1 VKLILPRFNSLT
13 SKFIASSIII
23 LSFFAI
29 YLYSEFIFAQY
40 IKVAAIRI
48 DLAGNLRY
56 KSFEMVWLTR
66 RIIDAKDRQVKELF
80 IKELRDRIE
89 TFNKISTDLK
99 NGNKRL
105 GIKPIPSKKGL
116 EILNSIIDKWNDS
129 FEPLLLDFPN
139 RPKNN
144 QRFLLNEYKIM
155 IDEYAAQIDSFV
167 KYLVDHHEEEI
178 NNFAVV
184 RLFILLFFSTIL
196 ILGIFFIKRDFV
208 NPIIKLKEATGKIEE
223 KDFDVKVDVKNR
235 DEIGDLAAS
244 FNSMS
249 QRLKA
254 SFESLSESENKL
266 QAIIDN
272 SNAVIC
278 VKDTGGRFI
287 LVNKWFENM
296 FHINRQ
302 ELIGKDDYYI
312 FPKEIAHN
320 LRVNDQRVLW
330 LNAPMEFE
338 EAFPDENGMHTYI
351 SMKFP
356 LHDQKGSTYAICG
369 ISTDITERKQ
379 MELTLKENESR
390 LLNAQRIAHLGSWDW
405 DIVSNTLYWS
415 DEIYRIFGL
424 TPQEFGANYE
434 AFLNSVHPDDRR
446 FVKKSVDAALYDKK
460 PYSINHRIVLPNAA
474 EHIVHEQAEVIFDET
489 GKPIRMVGT
498 VHDITDLKQAE
509 ELLKKYNRELEEKV
523 KERTEGLRAAM
534 IQAENANKAKSD
546 FLANMNHELRSPLSA
561 IIGFSEMLQDRLFGE
576 LNEKQEKF
584 INYIN
589 DSSRHLL
596 GLINDILDISKVESG
611 KMTLEL
617 DTFPLKGLLEGA
629 LIMFRERAMKRNLV
643 LEMEIAPDADI
654 RVEADERKLKQ
665 VMFNLLSNAVKFTPG
680 GGSIW
685 VRARR
690 ASLMDAAVRTIMNE
704 DFNGDF
710 IEISVSDTGVGIKEE
725 DAPKLF
731 KEFSQLESS
740 YISEYKGT
748 GLGLALTKK
757 MVELHGGRIWLES
770 EYGKG
775 SKFTFIIPLWTKV
788 LKAEDNTSV
797 RQMPENA

>member
-1 VKLILPRFNSLT
+1 MKLVLPRFNSLT
-13 SKFIASSIII
+13 SKFIALSLII

-29 YLYSEFIFAQY
+29 YIYSELAFTNHMKGEAT
-40 IKVAAIRI
+40 RI
-48 DLAGNLRY
+48 NLAGSLRY
-56 KSFEMVWLTR
+56 RSFEMAWLGR
-66 RIIDAKDRQVKELF
+66 KMVESKDRQTKKHLSG
-80 IKELRDRIE
+80 ELRD
-89 TFNKISTDLK
+89 KIVAFDEIATVLK
-99 NGNKRL
+99 NG
-105 GIKPIPSKKGL
+105 SKKHGIQPL
-116 EILNSIIDKWNDS
+116 YYEKALRLLNSIIDKWKNRYK
-129 FEPLLLDFPN
+129 PVLLDIPDSPVN
-139 RPKNN
+139 S
-144 QRFLLNEYKIM
+144 QRLLINKYELMTREYVA
-155 IDEYAAQIDSFV
+155 EIDSFV
-167 KYLVDHHEEEI
+167 NYLSDTHEKDLRVYAYAK
-178 NNFAVV
+178 FFV
-184 RLFILLFFSTIL
+184 LLFFSIVSIL
-196 ILGIFFIKRDFV
+196 VILFIKRNLV
-208 NPIIKLKEATGKIEE
+208 NPIIKLKEATSKIEE

-254 SFESLSESENKL
+254 SFEALSEGENKL
-266 QAIIDN
+266 QAVIDN
-272 SNAVIC
+272 SNAAIC
-278 VKDTGGRFI
+278 VKDTEGRFI

-296 FHINRQ
+296 FHIAG
-302 ELIGKDDYYI
+302 EDITGKDDYYI
-312 FPKEIAHN
+312 FPKETAHN
-320 LRVNDQRVLW
+320 LRVNDQKVLW

-338 EAFPDENGMHTYI
+338 ETFPDENGMHTYI

-356 LHDQKGSTYAICG
+356 LQDQKGITYAVCG

-379 MELTLKENESR
+379 MEQMLKENESR

-405 DIVSNTLYWS
+405 DIVKNTLYWS

-424 TPQEFGANYE
+424 TPQEFGVTYE

-460 PYSINHRIVLPNAA
+460 PYSINHRIVLPNGT
-474 EHIVHEQAEVIFDET
+474 ERIVHEQAEVVFDET

-509 ELLKKYNRELEEKV
+509 ELLKKYNRELEKKV
-523 KERTEGLRAAM
+523 KERTEDLRTAM
-534 IQAENANKAKSD
+534 VQAENANKAKSD
-546 FLANMNHELRSPLSA
+546 FLANMSHELRSPLSA
-561 IIGFSEMLQDRLFGE
+561 IIGFSEMLHDRLFGE

-589 DSSRHLL
+589 SSSRHLI

-643 LEMEIAPDADI
+643 LEMEMAPDADI

-665 VMFNLLSNAVKFTPG
+665 IMFNLLSNAVKFTPE

-690 ASLMDAAVRTIMNE
+690 ATVVDAAASTIINE

-710 IEISVSDTGVGIKEE
+710 IEISVSDTGIGIKEE

-740 YISEYKGT
+740 YASEYKGT

-770 EYGKG
+770 EFGKG
-775 SKFTFIIPLWTKV
+775 SKFTFIIPLRTKT
-788 LKAEDNTSV
+788 LSTEDNTSA
-797 RQMPENA
+797 RQMPKNA

>member
-1 VKLILPRFNSLT
+1 MKPFLPRFNSLT
-13 SKFIASSIII
+13 SKFIALSIII

-29 YLYSEFIFAQY
+29 YIYSEFAYTQHM
-40 IKVAAIRI
+40 KGEATRI
-48 DLAGNLRY
+48 DLAGSLRY
-56 KSFEMVWLTR
+56 RSFEMALLARKMVES
-66 RIIDAKDRQVKELF
+66 KDRHTNKFFSKEL
-80 IKELRDRIE
+80 K
-89 TFNKISTDLK
+89 NKIDGFDEVSISLK
-99 NGNKRL
+99 NGSEKH
-105 GIKPIPSKKGL
+105 GISPLYYEKAL
-116 EILNSIIDKWNDS
+116 EALNSITNKWENR
-129 FEPLLLDFPN
+129 FKPVLLDIPDS
-139 RPKNN
+139 PVNN
-144 QRFLLNEYKIM
+144 QRLLINKYDLMIVEYVT
-155 IDEYAAQIDSFV
+155 EIDSFV
-167 KYLVDHHEEEI
+167 NYLSEDYENDI
-178 NNFAVV
+178 
-184 RLFILLFFSTIL
+184 RLHAIAKFLVLLFFSIISIL
-196 ILGIFFIKRDFV
+196 VILFIKRGFV
-208 NPIIKLKEATGKIEE
+208 NPIIKLKEWTDKIE
-223 KDFDVKVDVKNR
+223 KKNFDVKVDIKNR

-254 SFESLSESENKL
+254 SFEALSEGENKL

-272 SNAVIC
+272 SNAAIC
-278 VKDTGGRFI
+278 VKDTEGRFI

-296 FHINRQ
+296 FHIAG
-302 ELIGKDDYYI
+302 EDITGKDDYYI
-312 FPKEIAHN
+312 FPKETAHN
-320 LRVNDQRVLW
+320 LRVNDQKVLW

-338 EAFPDENGMHTYI
+338 ETFPDENGMHTYI

-356 LHDQKGSTYAICG
+356 LQDQKGITYAVCG

-379 MELTLKENESR
+379 MEQMLKENESR

-405 DIVSNTLYWS
+405 DIVKNTLYWS

-424 TPQEFGANYE
+424 TLQESGVTYE

-474 EHIVHEQAEVIFDET
+474 ERIVHEQAEVIFDET
-489 GKPIRMVGT
+489 GRPIRMVGT
-498 VHDITDLKQAE
+498 VNDITDLKQAE

-523 KERTEGLRAAM
+523 KERTEDLSVAM
-534 IQAENANKAKSD
+534 VQAENANKAKSD
-546 FLANMNHELRSPLSA
+546 FLANMSHELRSPLSA
-561 IIGFSEMLQDRLFGE
+561 IIGFSEMLHDRLFGE

-589 DSSRHLL
+589 SSSRHLI
-596 GLINDILDISKVESG
+596 GLINDILDIAKVESG

-617 DTFPLKGLLEGA
+617 NTFPLKSLLEGT
-629 LIMFRERAMKRNLV
+629 LILFKERAMKHNLV
-643 LEMEIAPDADI
+643 LEMEIESDADI
-654 RVEADERKLKQ
+654 RIEADERKLKQ
-665 VMFNLLSNAVKFTPG
+665 IMFNLLSNAVKFTPE

-690 ASLMDAAVRTIMNE
+690 TTLLDAVSITILNE

-710 IEISVSDTGVGIKEE
+710 IEISVSDTGVGIKKE
-725 DAPKLF
+725 DIPKLF
-731 KEFSQLESS
+731 KEFTQLEPS

-770 EYGKG
+770 EFGNG
-775 SKFTFIIPLWTKV
+775 SKFTFIIPLQAKT
-788 LKAEDNTSV
+788 LSAEDNTSA
-797 RQMPENA
+797 RQMPKNA

>member
-1 VKLILPRFNSLT
+1 MKPFLPRFNSLT
-13 SKFIASSIII
+13 SKFIALSLVI

-29 YLYSEFIFAQY
+29 YIYSELAFTNHMKGEA
-40 IKVAAIRI
+40 VRI
-48 DLAGNLRY
+48 NLAGSLRFR
-56 KSFEMVWLTR
+56 SLEMAWLTR
-66 RIIDAKDRQVKELF
+66 KMVESRDRQTNKHF
-80 IKELRDRIE
+80 SGELRD
-89 TFNKISTDLK
+89 KIVAFDEIATVLK
-99 NGNKRL
+99 NG
-105 GIKPIPSKKGL
+105 SKKHSIQPL
-116 EILNSIIDKWNDS
+116 HYEKALRLLNSIIDKWENRYK
-129 FEPLLLDFPN
+129 PVLLDIPDS
-139 RPKNN
+139 PVNN
-144 QRFLLNEYKIM
+144 QRPLINKYELMIREYVA
-155 IDEYAAQIDSFV
+155 EIDSFV
-167 KYLVDHHEEEI
+167 NYLSEDHENDI
-178 NNFAVV
+178 
-184 RLFILLFFSTIL
+184 RLHAIAKFLVLLFFSIISIL
-196 ILGIFFIKRDFV
+196 VILFIKRGFI
-208 NPIIKLKEATGKIEE
+208 NPIIKLKEWADKIEE
-223 KDFDVKVDVKNR
+223 KNFDIKVDIKNR

-254 SFESLSESENKL
+254 SFESLSEGENKL

-272 SNAVIC
+272 SNAAIC
-278 VKDTGGRFI
+278 VKDIEGRFI

-296 FHINRQ
+296 FHIAGKD
-302 ELIGKDDYYI
+302 ITGKDDYYI
-312 FPKEIAHN
+312 FPKETAHN

-356 LHDQKGSTYAICG
+356 LQDQKGITYAVCG

-379 MELTLKENESR
+379 MEQMLKENESR

-405 DIVSNTLYWS
+405 DIVKNTLYWS
-415 DEIYRIFGL
+415 DEVYRIFGL
-424 TPQEFGANYE
+424 TPQEFGETYE

-474 EHIVHEQAEVIFDET
+474 ERIVHEQAEVIFDET

-523 KERTEGLRAAM
+523 KERTEDLRTAM
-534 IQAENANKAKSD
+534 VQAENANKAKSD
-546 FLANMNHELRSPLSA
+546 FLANMSHELRSPLSA
-561 IIGFSEMLQDRLFGE
+561 IIGFSEMLHDRLFGE

-589 DSSRHLL
+589 SSSRHLI

-770 EYGKG
+770 EFGKG
-775 SKFTFIIPLWTKV
+775 SKFTFIIPLQAKT
-788 LKAEDNTSV
+788 LSTEDNTSA